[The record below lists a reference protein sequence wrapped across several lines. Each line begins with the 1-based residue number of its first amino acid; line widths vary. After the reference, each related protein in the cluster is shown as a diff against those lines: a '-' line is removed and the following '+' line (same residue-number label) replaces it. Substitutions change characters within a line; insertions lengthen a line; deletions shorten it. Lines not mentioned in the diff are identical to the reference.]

1 MGVQTPSFQGSLLF
15 NMRQSNKINPKQSN
29 KTNPKQS
36 NKTNPWQEKIF
47 FYIKMAKTLI
57 PYFFQATNMETN

>member
-15 NMRQSNKINPKQSN
+15 NMRQLN

-47 FYIKMAKTLI
+47 FTLKWLK
-57 PYFFQATNMETN
+57 P

>member
-47 FYIKMAKTLI
+47 FTLKWLK
-57 PYFFQATNMETN
+57 P